1 MKADTLS
8 LSLLFGRDVRYL
20 VPIYQRP
27 YVWKEETHWAPLWED
42 IELTMR
48 KLIEAGGSGKVDASP
63 VPPHFLGAVVLDQQH
78 IGTGSLELR
87 HVIDGQQRLTTLQL
101 FIAAASNVASRLGV
115 ERAGRILRKLVE
127 NDADLVRG
135 PDDTFKVWPTNANQL
150 AFRAVMQS
158 HDGGGAE
165 ADDPNNLVQEAYSY
179 FDKTVADWAA
189 EFAGNKALLEEQFDV
204 LTAVVR
210 QLLKVVVIDLDP
222 NDNAQVIFET
232 LNARGTPLLAIDL
245 VKNLVFERAQVQGA
259 NVEDLYRNQWQ
270 PFDTGYWRGE
280 VRQGRLNRPRVELF
294 LMHWLTMWRAE
305 EVGARHLYPTFRD
318 LLRAD
323 DCPPMEQLV
332 QLFVRDAILFRGFD
346 EQPIGSRERLF
357 FDRLGVLD
365 LSTVFPLVLTL
376 YRQPE
381 AVLTKEKRLRAL
393 LLLES
398 WLIRR
403 MLCSLTTKNYNRF
416 VVELLKSLQGAPSNA
431 YEILR
436 DTLRAATAETTVW
449 PTDEQLLLALTTQ
462 PLYTRITQARVVMVL
477 AAIEEQ
483 MRSARTEGV
492 ALPGGLWIEHIMPQS
507 WRANWPTQPPGDV
520 LLTLERERHIHQLG
534 NLTLV
539 TAKLNPSMSNAAW
552 PEKRDALDIHSVL
565 VMNKRLVAANPA
577 KFDEAAIDQRSQDMA
592 RHIVAAWPGPDSDW

>member
-20 VPIYQRP
+20 VPLYQRP
-27 YVWKEETHWAPLWED
+27 YVWKEETHWAPLWDD
-42 IELTMR
+42 IGLTMR

-101 FIAAASNVASRLGV
+101 FIAAASNVAHRLGV
-115 ERAGRILRKLVE
+115 ERASRILRKLVE
-127 NDADLVRG
+127 NDADLVRV
-135 PDDTFKVWPTNANQL
+135 PDDIFKVWPTNANQQ
-150 AFRAVMQS
+150 AFRTVMKSQ
-158 HDGGGAE
+158 GGVE
-165 ADDPNNLVQEAYSY
+165 SEIDDPNNLVQEAYTY
-179 FDKTVADWAA
+179 FDTTIADWAA
-189 EFAGNKALLEEQFDV
+189 EFSGNRALLEEQFDV

-259 NVEDLYRNQWQ
+259 NVEDLYRDQWQ
-270 PFDTGYWRGE
+270 PFDTGYWRGD

-294 LMHWLTMWRAE
+294 LMHWLTMWRAK
-305 EVGARHLYPTFRD
+305 EVGARDLYPTFRD
-318 LLRAD
+318 LLRAN
-323 DCPPMEQLV
+323 DCPPVVALV
-332 QLFVRDAILFRGFD
+332 QEFVRDAVLFRGFD
-346 EQPIGSRERLF
+346 QQPAGTRERTF
-357 FDRLGVLD
+357 FDRLQVLD
-365 LSTVFPLVLTL
+365 VSTIFPFVLML

-381 AVLTKEKRLRAL
+381 TVLTREKRLRAL

-398 WLIRR
+398 WLVRR
-403 MLCSLTTKNYNRF
+403 MMCGLTTKNYNRF
-416 VVELLKSLQGAPSNA
+416 VVDLLKLVRDSPASA
-431 YEILR
+431 YETLL

-462 PLYTRITQARVVMVL
+462 PFYTRLTQPRVVMVL

-483 MRSARTEGV
+483 MRSERTEPV
-492 ALPGGLWIEHIMPQS
+492 LIPGGLWIEHIMPQS
-507 WRANWPTQPPGDV
+507 WRANWPTTPPGDV
-520 LLTLERERHIHQLG
+520 LRTLERERHIHPLG

-539 TAKLNPSMSNAAW
+539 TKKLNPSMSNAAW
-552 PEKRDALDIHSVL
+552 PEKRDALDAHSVL
-565 VMNKRLVAANPA
+565 MMNKRLVGGNPER
-577 KFDEAAIDQRSQDMA
+577 FDEAAIDLRSEEMA
-592 RHIVAAWPGPDSDW
+592 KHAVAAWPGPAAEW